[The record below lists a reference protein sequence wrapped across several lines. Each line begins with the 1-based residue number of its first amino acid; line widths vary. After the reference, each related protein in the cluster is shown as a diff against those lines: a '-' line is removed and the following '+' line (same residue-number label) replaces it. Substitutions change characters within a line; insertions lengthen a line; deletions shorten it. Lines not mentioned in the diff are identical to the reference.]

1 MKIFGKVKEFFKR
14 PKISENSDI
23 KANNNIINSK
33 NSFAVE
39 TYNENETIS
48 YDYDI
53 KRLGG
58 GSKPRSNR
66 GNQDSFFIKKN
77 VVTIADGVGSSVGSE
92 EASKIVTE
100 SFTEFC
106 LNEKDVNFET
116 IEEIWKKLG
125 EELKKEYENYKN
137 SNEINFNRVITSC
150 FATTLLSLIETEKYY
165 FVTYLG
171 NGSIWYIRG
180 DFVDFFNNKNNRKW
194 PWCAVDLLIPHTSY
208 NGDEILFGILDQNGL
223 NGSPK
228 IFKIKKDS
236 ELGEI
241 FILTTDGVSS
251 NDKVRIIYDE
261 NEPSIPKFS
270 EININIYSLLIELK
284 NYIDNYIDNDEDNKT
299 LNDLINNFLNKRK
312 FDDDATIAIS
322 ISEKAIEYIKNR
334 KQEVKD
340 DIAGY

>member
-1 MKIFGKVKEFFKR
+1 MKIVKKLKEFFKR
-14 PKISENSDI
+14 PKISENNYI
-23 KANNNIINSK
+23 KTNNNIINSK
-33 NSFAVE
+33 NSFNIE
-39 TYNENETIS
+39 TNKENETIH
-48 YDYDI
+48 YDYDT

-100 SFTEFC
+100 RFTEFC
-106 LNEKDVNFET
+106 LNGEDINFEI

-125 EELKKEYENYKN
+125 EELKKEYENYKKL
-137 SNEINFNRVITSC
+137 NEINFSRVITSC
-150 FATTLLSLIETEKYY
+150 FATTLISLIETEKYY

-171 NGSIWYIRG
+171 NGSVWYIRG
-180 DFVDFFNNKNNRKW
+180 DFVDFFNNKNSRKW

-208 NGDEILFGILDQNGL
+208 DGDEILFGILDENGL

-228 IFKIKKDS
+228 IIQIKKDS
-236 ELGEI
+236 EFGEI

-251 NDKVRIIYDE
+251 NDKVRIKYYE
-261 NEPSIPKFS
+261 KEPSIPKFS
-270 EININIYSLLIELK
+270 EINNNIYSLLIELK
-284 NYIDNYIDNDEDNKT
+284 NYIDNYEDNKT
-299 LNDLINNFLNKRK
+299 LNDLINNFLNERK

-322 ISEKAIEYIKNR
+322 MSEKAIEYIKNR

-340 DIAGY
+340 DIRGY

>member
-1 MKIFGKVKEFFKR
+1 MKIFVKVKEFFRR

-33 NSFAVE
+33 NISAIE
-39 TYNENETIS
+39 TYKENEIIP

-92 EASKIVTE
+92 EASKIATE
-100 SFTEFC
+100 RFTKFC

-180 DFVDFFNNKNNRKW
+180 DFVDFFNNKNSRKW

-208 NGDEILFGILDQNGL
+208 CGDEILFGILDQNGL
-223 NGSPK
+223 NSSPK
-228 IFKIKKDS
+228 IIQIKRDS
-236 ELGEI
+236 EFGEI

-270 EININIYSLLIELK
+270 EINSNIFSLLIELK
-284 NYIDNYIDNDEDNKT
+284 NYIDNSEENQT

-312 FDDDATIAIS
+312 FDDDTTIAIS
-322 ISEKAIEYIKNR
+322 ISEKAIEYIKSR

-340 DIAGY
+340 DNTDY